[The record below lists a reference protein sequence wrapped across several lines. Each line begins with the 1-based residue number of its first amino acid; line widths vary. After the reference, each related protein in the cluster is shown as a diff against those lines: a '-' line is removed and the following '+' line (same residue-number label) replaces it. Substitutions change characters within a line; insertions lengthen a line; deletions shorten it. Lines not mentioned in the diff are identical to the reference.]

1 MTCLEDSFKA
11 EGVYFGYGVKE
22 SVSNQGVGFCY
33 SGEAFW
39 LLMSELGSSG
49 LIFGYS
55 GVPSKLR
62 LIRGKVG
69 C

>member
-1 MTCLEDSFKA
+1 MTEDNSKA
-11 EGVYFGYGVKE
+11 EGVCFGYGVTE
-22 SVSNQGVGFCY
+22 SVSNKGASFCY

-55 GVPSKLR
+55 GVSF
-62 LIRGKVG
+62 G
-69 C
+69 